1 MFMLKSLLFAA
12 AIATATVGSTGAW
25 AAGPRDELLVTS
37 AWLSQHT
44 ADKDMVI
51 LHVGS
56 PDGYKA
62 KHIPGAQ
69 LVGPNG
75 LTVKSP
81 EGLVTELPPPEDLRA
96 EMQALGISDRSRVV
110 VYSENES
117 IARATRIML
126 TLDAAG
132 FGKRASLLD
141 GGLKGWESDGHAVTA
156 DAAPATTVVLSPLK
170 MQSRIVTADYV
181 QSHLKAPGYTVVDA
195 RAPEFYNGE
204 KPGIEGA
211 VPGHVPGAHN
221 IPFTTVSGP
230 DGKLKSPEELR
241 AMFTAAGVKS
251 GDHVIAYCHIGI
263 QATAV
268 IFAARTLGIDA
279 RLYDGSFQDWSK
291 RGLPVEMPAAK

>member
-1 MFMLKSLLFAA
+1 MLKSLLFAA
-12 AIATATVGSTGAW
+12 AIATATIGGVSTGAW

-37 AWLSQHT
+37 AWLAQHA
-44 ADKDMVI
+44 ADKDLVI
-51 LHVGS
+51 LHVGT

-62 KHIPGAQ
+62 KHIPGAH

-75 LTVKSP
+75 LTVKTP
-81 EGLVTELPPPEDLRA
+81 EGLVTELPPPDDLRA
-96 EMQALGISDRSRVV
+96 ELQSLGVSDRSRII
-110 VYSENES
+110 VYSENDG

-132 FGKRASLLD
+132 LGKQSSLLD
-141 GGLKGWESDGHAVTA
+141 GGLKGWEADGHAVNA
-156 DAAPATTVVLSPLK
+156 EAPAATTVVLSPLK

-181 QSHLKAPGYTVVDA
+181 QSHLKAPGYTVIDA

-221 IPFTTVSGP
+221 LPFTSISGA
-230 DGKLKSPEELR
+230 DGKVKSPEELK
-241 AMFTAAGVKS
+241 ALFTAAGVKP

-279 RLYDGSFQDWSK
+279 QLYDGSFQDWSK

>member
-1 MFMLKSLLFAA
+1 MLKSLLFAA
-12 AIATATVGSTGAW
+12 AITAATAGSAW
-25 AAGPRDELLVTS
+25 AAGPRDELLVNS
-37 AWLSQHT
+37 AWLAQHA
-44 ADKDMVI
+44 ADKDLVI
-51 LHVGS
+51 LHVGT

-62 KHIPGAQ
+62 KHIPGAH

-75 LTVKSP
+75 LTVKTP

-96 EMQALGISDRSRVV
+96 EMQALGISDRSRVI
-110 VYSENES
+110 VYSENEG

-132 FGKRASLLD
+132 LGKRSSLLD
-141 GGLKGWESDGHAVTA
+141 GGLKGWEADGHAVNA
-156 DAAPATTVVLSPLK
+156 EVPAATMVVLSPLK
-170 MQSRIVTADYV
+170 MQSRIVTADYL
-181 QSHLKAPGYTVVDA
+181 QSHMKASGTTVIDA

-221 IPFTTVSGP
+221 LPFTSISGP
-230 DGKLKSPEELR
+230 DGKVKSPEDLQ
-241 AMFTAAGVKS
+241 ALFTAAGVKS

-279 RLYDGSFQDWSK
+279 QLYDGSFQDWSK
-291 RGLPVEMPAAK
+291 RGLPVEMPAK

>member
-1 MFMLKSLLFAA
+1 MLKSLLFAA
-12 AIATATVGSTGAW
+12 AIATATMGSAW
-25 AAGPRDELLVTS
+25 AAAPRDELLVTP
-37 AWLSQHT
+37 AWLAQHA
-44 ADKDMVI
+44 ADKDLVI
-51 LHVGS
+51 LHVGT

-62 KHIPGAQ
+62 KHIPGAH

-75 LTVKSP
+75 LTVKTP

-96 EMQALGISDRSRVV
+96 EMQSLGISDRSRVI
-110 VYSENES
+110 VYSENEG

-132 FGKRASLLD
+132 LGKHSSLLD
-141 GGLKGWESDGHAVTA
+141 GGLKGWEADGHAVNA
-156 DAAPATTVVLSPLK
+156 EAPAATMVVLSPLK

-181 QSHLKAPGYTVVDA
+181 QSHLKTPGTTVIDA

-221 IPFTTVSGP
+221 IPFTSISGP
-230 DGKLKSPEELR
+230 DGKVKSPEELK
-241 AMFTAAGVKS
+241 ALFTAAGVKP

-268 IFAARTLGIDA
+268 VFAARTLGIDVQ
-279 RLYDGSFQDWSK
+279 LYDGSFQDWSK

>member
-1 MFMLKSLLFAA
+1 MLKSLLFAA
-12 AIATATVGSTGAW
+12 AIAAASIGGAQ
-25 AAGPRDELLVTS
+25 AAPRDELLVNS
-37 AWLSQHT
+37 AWLAQHA
-44 ADKDMVI
+44 ADKDLVI
-51 LHVGS
+51 LHVGT

-62 KHIPGAQ
+62 KHIPGAH

-75 LTVKSP
+75 LTVKTP
-81 EGLVTELPPPEDLRA
+81 EGLITELPPPEDLRA
-96 EMQALGISDRSRVV
+96 EMQSLGISDRSRVI
-110 VYSENES
+110 VYSENEG

-132 FGKRASLLD
+132 MGKHSSLLD
-141 GGLKGWESDGHAVTA
+141 GGLKGWEADGHAVNA
-156 DAAPATTVVLSPLK
+156 EAPAATMVVLSPLK
-170 MQSRIVTADYV
+170 MQSRIVTADYL
-181 QSHLKAPGYTVVDA
+181 QSHLKASGTTVIDA

-221 IPFTTVSGP
+221 LPFTSISGP
-230 DGKLKSPEELR
+230 DGKVKSPEELQ
-241 AMFTAAGVKS
+241 ALFTAAGVKS

-279 RLYDGSFQDWSK
+279 QLYDGSFQDWSK
-291 RGLPVEMPAAK
+291 RGLPVEMPPAK

>member
-1 MFMLKSLLFAA
+1 MLKSLLFAA
-12 AIATATVGSTGAW
+12 AITAMTAGSAW
-25 AAGPRDELLVTS
+25 AAGPRDELLVNS
-37 AWLSQHT
+37 AWLAQHA
-44 ADKDMVI
+44 ADKDLVI
-51 LHVGS
+51 LHVGT

-62 KHIPGAQ
+62 KHIPGAH

-75 LTVKSP
+75 LTVKTP
-81 EGLVTELPPPEDLRA
+81 EGLITELPPPEDLRA
-96 EMQALGISDRSRVV
+96 EMQSLGISDRSRVI
-110 VYSENES
+110 VYSENEG

-132 FGKRASLLD
+132 MGKHSSLLD
-141 GGLKGWESDGHAVTA
+141 GGLKGWEADGHAVNA
-156 DAAPATTVVLSPLK
+156 EAPAATMVVLSPLK
-170 MQSRIVTADYV
+170 MQSRIVTADYL
-181 QSHLKAPGYTVVDA
+181 QSHLKASGTTVIDA

-221 IPFTTVSGP
+221 LPFTSISGP
-230 DGKLKSPEELR
+230 DGKVKSPEELQ
-241 AMFTAAGVKS
+241 ALFTAAGVKS

-279 RLYDGSFQDWSK
+279 QLYDGSFQDWSK
-291 RGLPVEMPAAK
+291 RGLPVEMPAK

>member
-1 MFMLKSLLFAA
+1 MLKSLLFAA
-12 AIATATVGSTGAW
+12 AIATATVGSTSAW

-37 AWLSQHT
+37 SWLAQHAT
-44 ADKDMVI
+44 DKDLVI
-51 LHVGS
+51 LHVGT

-62 KHIPGAQ
+62 KHIPGAH

-96 EMQALGISDRSRVV
+96 EMQSLGISDRSRVV
-110 VYSENES
+110 VYSENEG

-141 GGLKGWESDGHAVTA
+141 GGLKGWESDGHAVSA
-156 DAAPATTVVLSPLK
+156 DAAPATTVILSPLK
-170 MQSRIVTADYV
+170 MQSRIVTADYL
-181 QSHLKAPGYTVVDA
+181 QSHLKTPGYTIVDA

-221 IPFTTVSGP
+221 LPFTSISGP
-230 DGKLKSPEELR
+230 DGKVKSPEELK
-241 AMFTAAGVKS
+241 ALFTAAGVKT

-268 IFAARTLGIDA
+268 VFAARTLGIDA
-279 RLYDGSFQDWSK
+279 QLYDGSFQDWSK
-291 RGLPVEMPAAK
+291 RGLPVEMAPAK

>member
-1 MFMLKSLLFAA
+1 MLKSLLFAA
-12 AIATATVGSTGAW
+12 AIATATIGSSGAW

-37 AWLSQHT
+37 AWLAQHA
-44 ADKDMVI
+44 ADKDLVI
-51 LHVGS
+51 LHVGT
-56 PDGYKA
+56 PDGYNA
-62 KHIPGAQ
+62 KHIPGAH

-81 EGLVTELPPPEDLRA
+81 EGLVTELPPPDELRA
-96 EMQALGISDRSRVV
+96 QLQALGVSDRSRVI
-110 VYSENES
+110 VYSENDG

-132 FGKRASLLD
+132 LGNRSSLLD
-141 GGLKGWESDGHAVTA
+141 GGLKGWEADGHAVNA
-156 DAAPATTVVLSPLK
+156 EAPAATTVVLSPLR

-181 QSHLKAPGYTVVDA
+181 QSHLKTPGTTVIDA

-221 IPFTTVSGP
+221 LPFTSISGP
-230 DGKLKSPEELR
+230 DGKVKSPEELK
-241 AMFTAAGVKS
+241 ALFTAAGVKT

-268 IFAARTLGIDA
+268 VFAARTLGIDA
-279 RLYDGSFQDWSK
+279 QLYDGSFQDWSK
-291 RGLPVEMPAAK
+291 RGLPVEMGAAK

>member
-1 MFMLKSLLFAA
+1 MLKSLLFAA
-12 AIATATVGSTGAW
+12 AIAAASIGGAQ
-25 AAGPRDELLVTS
+25 AAPRDELLVNS
-37 AWLSQHT
+37 AWLAQHA
-44 ADKDMVI
+44 ADKDLVI
-51 LHVGS
+51 LHVGT

-62 KHIPGAQ
+62 KHIPGAH

-75 LTVKSP
+75 LTVKTP

-96 EMQALGISDRSRVV
+96 EMQSLGISDRSRVI
-110 VYSENES
+110 VYSENDG

-132 FGKRASLLD
+132 LGKHSSLLD
-141 GGLKGWESDGHAVTA
+141 GGLKGWEADGHAVNA
-156 DAAPATTVVLSPLK
+156 EAPAATTVILSPLK
-170 MQSRIVTADYV
+170 MQSRIVTADYL
-181 QSHLKAPGYTVVDA
+181 QSHLKASGTTVIDA

-221 IPFTTVSGP
+221 LPFTSISGP
-230 DGKLKSPEELR
+230 DGKVKSPEELQ
-241 AMFTAAGVKS
+241 ALFTAAGVKS

-279 RLYDGSFQDWSK
+279 QLYDGSFQDWSK
-291 RGLPVEMPAAK
+291 RGLPVEMPPAK

>member
-1 MFMLKSLLFAA
+1 MLKSLLFAA
-12 AIATATVGSTGAW
+12 AITAMTAGSAW
-25 AAGPRDELLVTS
+25 AAGPRDELLVNS
-37 AWLSQHT
+37 AWLAQHA
-44 ADKDMVI
+44 ADKDLVI
-51 LHVGS
+51 LHVGT

-62 KHIPGAQ
+62 KHIPGAH

-75 LTVKSP
+75 LTVKTP
-81 EGLVTELPPPEDLRA
+81 EGLITELPPPEDLRA
-96 EMQALGISDRSRVV
+96 EMQSLGISDRSRVI
-110 VYSENES
+110 VYSENEG

-132 FGKRASLLD
+132 MGKHSSLLD
-141 GGLKGWESDGHAVTA
+141 GGLKGWEADGHAVNA
-156 DAAPATTVVLSPLK
+156 EAPAATMVVLSPLK
-170 MQSRIVTADYV
+170 MQSRIVTADYL
-181 QSHLKAPGYTVVDA
+181 QSHLKASGTTVIDA

-221 IPFTTVSGP
+221 LPFTSISGP
-230 DGKLKSPEELR
+230 DGKVKSPEELQ
-241 AMFTAAGVKS
+241 ALFTAAGVKS

-279 RLYDGSFQDWSK
+279 QLYDGSFQDWSK
-291 RGLPVEMPAAK
+291 RGLPVEMPPAK